1 MFCIAL
7 TGTIAS
13 GKSTVAALF
22 KGLGV
27 DVLNADEIS
36 KSITNPGEPA
46 LLQIADHF
54 GSSVLTET
62 GALNRRALREII
74 FANSQERTWLEQLL
88 HPLIRKRLQELKDQ
102 CKGSYCIIEIP
113 LLFKRESYP
122 YLNRV
127 LLVTA
132 DTETR
137 ILRIMAR
144 DQHSREEALQILASQ
159 ASEAK
164 YLQIADDVLINGG
177 LITELQRKID
187 ELHAK
192 YQQYANSIV

>member
-27 DVLNADEIS
+27 DVLNADEIG